1 SARIY
6 DAEINALSR
15 IAEAFTQQQGKG
27 YISEKEV
34 IRIKAQLYSFQSE
47 YSDLLNQINS
57 VESELRLVLQARPN
71 FFIDPVI
78 DSAAISRL
86 DPSQVPLNT
95 LIDSAYRNRTDLQI
109 A

>member
-34 IRIKAQLYSFQSE
+34 IRIKAQLYSFESE
-47 YSDLLNQINS
+47 YSDLINQLNNT
-57 VESELRLVLQARPN
+57 ESELRLILQVKPDH
-71 FFIDPVI
+71 FIDPLI
-78 DSAAISRL
+78 DSAALNHL
-86 DPSQVPLNT
+86 DPSQYPLTT
-95 LIDSAYRNRTDLQI
+95 LIDSAYRNR
-109 A
+109 